1 MSNKHRFGIRN
12 RFIFVESDIF
22 IFYFQPISIK
32 FSYFDLIFSEC
43 PSNYFLNNGHCYGF
57 VDQSLSWYNA
67 RDQCKQTGE
76 GYDLVTIEDNEEN
89 QFLKDKISSDFNGN
103 EFWVGAK
110 EDDDGNRL
118 QNQETSTY

>member
-1 MSNKHRFGIRN
+1 M
-12 RFIFVESDIF
+12 
-22 IFYFQPISIK
+22 SIK
-32 FSYFDLIFSEC
+32 FSHFKLVFSEC

-67 RDQCKQTGE
+67 RDQCKQIGE

-89 QFLKDKISSDFNGN
+89 QFLKDTISSDFNGN

-110 EDDDGNRL
+110 DDDNGN
-118 QNQETSTY
+118 SFVWVDGSDVTYSDWKTGEPNEVRN